1 MAVSTDGWISLS
13 SAGKLH
19 GRTGLAARSCRQVK
33 FCNGEMMGK
42 KLKMTQLHQEMFS
55 DRKKHVCMSL
65 TTELAADTKVRSFFQ
80 SQFNSAFLIQSE

>member
-13 SAGKLH
+13 AAGKLH
-19 GRTGLAARSCRQVK
+19 GRTGLAARSCSQVK

-42 KLKMTQLHQEMFS
+42 KLKMTQLHQGMFS

-65 TTELAADTKVRSFFQ
+65 TTELAADTKVRSFF
-80 SQFNSAFLIQSE
+80 SIPIQFGFFDSV